1 MDEEFFIIRCFSE
14 GLYSIIYVNKFYI
27 FLIYRFGIDNRFGID
42 MIVLYLNLICKR
54 RGL

>member
-27 FLIYRFGIDNRFGID
+27 FLIYRFGID
-42 MIVLYLNLICKR
+42 MIVLYLSLICKR

>member
-1 MDEEFFIIRCFSE
+1 MVNEEFFILCCFSE

-27 FLIYRFGIDNRFGID
+27 FLIYRFGID
-42 MIVLYLNLICKR
+42 MIVLYLSLICKR

>member
-14 GLYSIIYVNKFYI
+14 GLYSIIYVNKIYK
-27 FLIYRFGIDNRFGID
+27 FLIYGFGIVI
-42 MIVLYLNLICKR
+42 IVLYLSLICKR

>member
-1 MDEEFFIIRCFSE
+1 MDEEFFIIRCFSK

-27 FLIYRFGIDNRFGID
+27 FLIYRFGIDI
-42 MIVLYLNLICKR
+42 IVLYLSLICKR

>member
-14 GLYSIIYVNKFYI
+14 GLYSIIYDNKFYI
-27 FLIYRFGIDNRFGID
+27 FLIYRFGID
-42 MIVLYLNLICKR
+42 MIVLYLSLICKR

>member
-14 GLYSIIYVNKFYI
+14 GLYSIIYVNKIYI
-27 FLIYRFGIDNRFGID
+27 FLIYRFGID
-42 MIVLYLNLICKR
+42 MIVLYLILICKR

>member
-14 GLYSIIYVNKFYI
+14 GLYSIIYVNKF
-27 FLIYRFGIDNRFGID
+27 LIYRFGID